1 LNESVILKL
10 PSSLVK
16 ALGSRWVWVRGKRY
30 LVMKKLDPVKV
41 AWVIKE
47 KEKGTSD
54 NAIASVIKVSG
65 RCIMR
70 RKSSG
75 SNFGITDNSL
85 LHFFHNTLKPVQ

>member
-1 LNESVILKL
+1 
-10 PSSLVK
+10 
-16 ALGSRWVWVRGKRY
+16 
-30 LVMKKLDPVKV
+30 VKV